1 MSTWMTYYCIIVNTN
16 YLSNYAI
23 LLYDVGSLRLTPIMC
38 AQTLAV
44 VEFISN
50 SLISLYDGAWQYTSV
65 HLRD

>member
-1 MSTWMTYYCIIVNTN
+1 MTYYCIIVN
-16 YLSNYAI
+16 LSNYAI

-50 SLISLYDGAWQYTSV
+50 SLISLYDGALAIQASTLGINYYIAS
-65 HLRD
+65 